1 METNTKSVNVS
12 PNESKPTEPKI
23 VLQAVD
29 LGRSFKLGKITVQAL
44 KGVSF
49 AVTQGEFVSIMGKS
63 GSGKTTLLNILG
75 TLDTPSTG
83 EIYIDGHPISKM
95 GDKGRTT
102 IRRER
107 IGFVFQ
113 NYNLIPVLSAVENV
127 ELPLFNS
134 PLSKKARRE
143 KALSMLKI
151 VGLEDRADHKPEE
164 MSGGQCQRVS
174 IARALVSDPAI
185 ILADEPT
192 GALDSRTTEDIL
204 NLFERLNRE
213 QGYTF
218 ILVTHDEGIG
228 ARAKRKIVL
237 KDGLIVSETKDQ
249 AVGQN

>member
-1 METNTKSVNVS
+1 MSTTNSVKLTASEHENASDV
-12 PNESKPTEPKI
+12 
-23 VLQAVD
+23 VLKADKLV
-29 LGRSFKLGKITVQAL
+29 REFKLGKMTVQAL
-44 KGVSF
+44 KAVSF
-49 AVTQGEFVSIMGKS
+49 EIHKGEFVSIMGKS

-75 TLDTPSTG
+75 TLDTPSSG
-83 EIYIDGHPISKM
+83 EVYIDGKPISKM
-95 GDKGRTT
+95 KDAERTR

-134 PLSKKARRE
+134 TLSKKERRE
-143 KALSMLKI
+143 KALAMLEI
-151 VGLEDRADHKPEE
+151 VGLKDRADHKPEE

-192 GALDSRTTEDIL
+192 GALDSKTGDDIL
-204 NLFERLNRE
+204 TLFEKLNRE

-228 ARAKRKIVL
+228 KRAHRKIVL
-237 KDGLIVSETKDQ
+237 KDGNIISDSTT
-249 AVGQN
+249 G